1 MTKTNAKT
9 ARSAKAAKP
18 VVDKHEL
25 TPAAKARKAKSAEKM
40 AAKPKASNQTG
51 SVTLSAADKAQIAA
65 EATSRKR
72 PKVLGVR
79 DLGGKPA
86 NEERAELNRELEQI
100 SKETGAP
107 RAFDLIVTCEPLT
120 SDPEN
125 YMLIGRSGANTTVP
139 KSKFIGAVRDAG
151 QLGQSYRKF
160 TELWA
165 ETKKNSPAT
174 LAGGL
179 DGRNAPHSSKAVS
192 DKRGAAK
199 GTNKADKVQA
209 RKATEQVKKAERKA
223 VRAEKAAPKADDNR
237 KIAIVDKKFSYGKEG
252 SARNA
257 SWLACK
263 GSKTVAEYAAKG
275 GALKYLPRWVSAGAI
290 KLG

>member
-40 AAKPKASNQTG
+40 AKTPKASNQTG

-65 EATSRKR
+65 EATNRKR

-100 SKETGAP
+100 SKETGAV
-107 RAFDLIVTCEPLT
+107 RAFDMITISGEHPQSNGFHMV
-120 SDPEN
+120 
-125 YMLIGRSGANTTVP
+125 GANANNAITVP
-139 KSKFIGAVRDAG
+139 SHKFVGELAEAGKLGMSFRNFKALWEDIKRKSTGK
-151 QLGQSYRKF
+151 
-160 TELWA
+160 
-165 ETKKNSPAT
+165 
-174 LAGGL
+174 LAQGL
-179 DGRNAPHSSKAVS
+179 DGRNAPHSAKAVG
-192 DKRGAAK
+192 DHNAAAK
-199 GTNKADKVQA
+199 GSNKADKVQA
-209 RKATEQVKKAERKA
+209 RKAAETAKKAERKA
-223 VRAEKAAPKADDNR
+223 DRAAKAAPKADDNR
-237 KIAIVDKKFSYGKEG
+237 KITIVDKKFSYGKEG